1 MRYSLAL
8 LYAPALGFA
17 GLSTTA
23 PECLLVPYMP
33 LALLTLAIQ
42 KAIDSARVWS
52 ALKQNSSSFGASR
65 PLSFANWA
73 PQATISFFFSVAMRA
88 AAAGRTHDAD
98 GCARRRRG
106 AQGGLRGGGL
116 NHRFDL
122 HAIDVTP
129 ARWRGGARSP
139 PQVMLCTTILP
150 ASRTWPSRRPRIVQ
164 RTTRRGLG

>member
-52 ALKQNSSSFGASR
+52 ALKYNSSSFGASR

-73 PQATISFFFSVAMRA
+73 PQATISFFFSVAMPS
-88 AAAGRTHDAD
+88 
-98 GCARRRRG
+98 
-106 AQGGLRGGGL
+106 
-116 NHRFDL
+116 
-122 HAIDVTP
+122 TP
-129 ARWRGGARSP
+129 ARRARRPTRRRPES
-139 PQVMLCTTILP
+139 P
-150 ASRTWPSRRPRIVQ
+150 ASMAWRWGRAHRTPSPRSSRSTPLEQRRWGLSATPSRIKFQTPQAHRQRAHEREHIVRRSRRPF
-164 RTTRRGLG
+164 